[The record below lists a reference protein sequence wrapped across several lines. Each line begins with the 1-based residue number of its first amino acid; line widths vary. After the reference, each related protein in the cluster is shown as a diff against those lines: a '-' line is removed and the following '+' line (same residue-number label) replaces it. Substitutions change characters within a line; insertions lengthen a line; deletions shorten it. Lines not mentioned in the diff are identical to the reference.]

1 MQEVNKL
8 DGKEIK
14 NFNENIDKKSRK
26 SSSIIII
33 VLIIIITNLITFM
46 VTFKVPIK
54 GTVRISEDSY
64 NQILKFKKMFIV
76 KDNINKYYD
85 GKVDEKVLIDGAI
98 KGMTESLND
107 PYTVYM
113 NEENYKA
120 FSTETGG
127 NYVGLGIQ
135 VDVKDNKIIVVTSFE
150 GSPAKEAG
158 IMAGDVIEKIDG
170 NKVSGKELDKAIS
183 MMKGK
188 KNTSVVLT
196 IKRGKQSPFDI
207 KVRRDVVTLTTVK
220 GQMLDSS
227 TAYLQITVFD
237 EHTGDQ
243 FNKEIDKLKKEG
255 MKGLILDLRQNP
267 GGWLTQCIEVT
278 SNFIPKG
285 KSIVSTKDKYGYEE
299 KFSSKGGNLIGMPL
313 VVLIDEGTA
322 SASEIFSGV
331 VRDYK
336 IGTLIGTKTFG
347 KGIVQSVLDK
357 RKYGFGDGTALKV
370 TTSKYYTPN
379 GENIH
384 HIGIKPDIQ
393 VEYPKELLG
402 KPYDRSKDPQ
412 FNKALEVMKQKL
424 K

>member
-1 MQEVNKL
+1 M
-8 DGKEIK
+8 
-14 NFNENIDKKSRK
+14 DKKSRK
-26 SSSIIII
+26 SSWILII

-46 VTFKVPIK
+46 ITFKIPIK

-64 NQILKFKKMFIV
+64 NEILKFKKMFIV
-76 KDNINKYYD
+76 KDNINKYYA
-85 GKVDEKVLIDGAI
+85 GKVDEKVLIDGSI

-113 NEENYKA
+113 NEEEYKA

-135 VDVKDNKIIVVTSFE
+135 VDVKDNKIIVVAPFE

-158 IMAGDVIEKIDG
+158 ILSGDVIEKVDG

-188 KNTSVVLT
+188 KNSSVVLT
-196 IKRGKQSPFDI
+196 IKRGKQAPFDV
-207 KVRRDVVTLTTVK
+207 KVRRDVITLTTVK
-220 GQMLDSS
+220 GKMLDSN

-243 FNKEIDKLKKEG
+243 FNKEIDKLKKQG

-267 GGWLTQCIEVT
+267 GGWLTQCIDVT

-285 KSIVSTKDKYGYEE
+285 KAIVSTKDKYGYEE